1 MSTRR
6 GSIGDAMLWML
17 GLSVALFWLPF
28 AGGLI
33 AGFVGGRKA
42 GSVLPALSA
51 VFLPGI
57 LLFLVTF
64 VVGALV
70 GWIPLIGQLW
80 AAVAG
85 LGWGLL
91 GFMNAF
97 PLVIGAVI
105 GGATAK

>member
-1 MSTRR
+1 MTTRR
-6 GSIGDAMLWML
+6 GSIGEAMLWML

-28 AGGLI
+28 VGGLV

-42 GSVLPALSA
+42 GGVLPALSA

-57 LLFLVTF
+57 LLFLITLVI
-64 VVGALV
+64 GALV
-70 GWIPLIGQLW
+70 GWVPIIGQLW

-85 LGWGLL
+85 LGGWLL
-91 GFMNAF
+91 GFMNVV
-97 PLVIGAVI
+97 PLVIGAAI